1 MDAGI
6 SPARQ
11 ARAQHRHQ
19 LRALA
24 YVTFDQANGG
34 IVRNL
39 THQGIGA
46 QVVAAVRPAQQLRV
60 RFELKNPKLRVEIPG
75 EVVWST
81 VSGQCGIRF
90 VDPPPAMKRQINEWI
105 LGDLL
110 QGVSLHTDATAPMF
124 APGPKITDDQATIA
138 EISSS
143 PDAEE
148 DAGLLISGTPVRVIE
163 LPMRREPQQPDIP
176 NWEVAAADT
185 QTGQLDWL
193 SQPLSGRSLVWTID
207 ILMIVAALLL
217 GVLVFLAVTRE
228 SPQWPLTMICGA
240 VVCVT
245 GLYWG
250 FFRVFAGGTLGAR
263 LARLAGNNTN
273 ETDHSARF
281 R

>member
-19 LRALA
+19 LRTLA
-24 YVTFDQANGG
+24 YVTLDQANGG

-75 EVVWST
+75 EVIWST

-90 VDPPPAMKRQINEWI
+90 VDPPPTMKRQIDEWI

-110 QGVSLHTDATAPMF
+110 QGVSLHTDTTAPIF
-124 APGPKITDDQATIA
+124 ARSPEATDEQAAIA
-138 EISSS
+138 EISSAWE
-143 PDAEE
+143 AEE
-148 DAGLLISGTPVRVIE
+148 DAGLLLSGTPVKVIE
-163 LPMRREPQQPDIP
+163 LPMRREPTQPVIP
-176 NWEVAAADT
+176 SPEVAAAAS
-185 QTGQLDWL
+185 QAGQLDWL
-193 SQPLSGRSLVWTID
+193 SQPLSGRSLMWTIN

-217 GVLVFLAVTRE
+217 CVLIFLTVTRE
-228 SPQWPLTMICGA
+228 SPQWPMAMAGGA

-263 LARLAGNNTN
+263 LARLAENNDS
-273 ETDHSARF
+273 ESGRSARF